1 MWLKSPRGWTGG
13 QARSVRWCGQRA
25 LQDKGYSCFSM
36 IRVLPGNHCPT
47 FQACLPT
54 GSACCAGEG
63 RRPAGAG
70 AGPTE
75 QSFFRVWM
83 QPERSFWTQQPE
95 VRSMSRSLRTSCSIC
110 WSFRMQ
116 GENFAPRW
124 MRSIWSGGRGCEPA
138 LHTQKGRG
146 TSHPPTCP
154 VWNSRIQG
162 SLGLTELGP
171 IQKFSCWMYFTLSYT
186 PLFFSTCQGGSLWH

>member
-1 MWLKSPRGWTGG
+1 M
-13 QARSVRWCGQRA
+13 SVRWRGQRT
-25 LQDKGYSCFSM
+25 LQDKGYSHFPM
-36 IRVLPGNHCPT
+36 TRVLLGT
-47 FQACLPT
+47 TVQLP
-54 GSACCAGEG
+54 SLASNRLCCCAGEG

-124 MRSIWSGGRGCEPA
+124 MRSIWSGGWGCEPA
-138 LHTQKGRG
+138 LRTQKGRG
-146 TSHPPTCP
+146 TPHPPTCP
-154 VWNSRIQG
+154 VWSGRIQG
-162 SLGLTELGP
+162 SQASWASPSWGQSRNSPAGC
-171 IQKFSCWMYFTLSYT
+171 I
-186 PLFFSTCQGGSLWH
+186 